1 MHVKQTHIHVDYMY
15 VVWFQKLRIKITK
28 YISPSYHSGD
38 SDHIMISECD
48 INTSSLFHNEY
59 SKHVQHI
66 QNEFI
71 TDISLSV
78 LPVPLIILHC
88 GVVQYFREL
97 QGKLKSLSQIS
108 A

>member
-1 MHVKQTHIHVDYMY
+1 MWYGFKNYEL
-15 VVWFQKLRIKITK
+15 KLQNIF
-28 YISPSYHSGD
+28 SPSYHSGD

-59 SKHVQHI
+59 STHVQHI

-88 GVVQYFREL
+88 GVVQYVREL

>member
-38 SDHIMISECD
+38 SDHTMISECD
-48 INTSSLFHNEY
+48 INTSSL
-59 SKHVQHI
+59 KHVQHI

-71 TDISLSV
+71 TDISISV